1 MFNKIE
7 GNIFSDRY
15 LFLYGIADVT
25 MTGESTNN
33 YFGISA
39 STAGDVNGDGY
50 SDVIVGATG
59 FDNGQTYEGRA
70 YVYHGSATGLSATA
84 NWTGESNQANA
95 LFGNSVS
102 TAGDVNGDGYSDVI
116 VGALSY
122 ENGQANEGR
131 AYVYHGSATGL
142 SLSVNWTA
150 ESDQAHAQFGSSVST
165 AGDVNGDGYS
175 DVIVGAF
182 FYDNW
187 QIDQG
192 RAYVYH
198 GSAAGLSATAKWSVE
213 SDQVSAFFGRS
224 VSTAGDVNG
233 DGYSD
238 IITGASEFDGGSAG
252 EGKAFVY
259 YGNGGTSI
267 KSGIQQYQY
276 NTNTVVASG
285 NATDYN
291 GGVTLKMLARNPFG
305 RTSGKVAYE
314 YKENSVP
321 FSGTNI
327 TNSTS
332 FTGISNSSTMN
343 GAGVLFS
350 NNISGLTAVKNIN
363 GDQDLNTVFIKTRI
377 RNTVRGNII
386 IITILCRLEIL
397 NQKNYKSFYL

>member
-1 MFNKIE
+1 
-7 GNIFSDRY
+7 
-15 LFLYGIADVT
+15 
-25 MTGESTNN
+25 
-33 YFGISA
+33 
-39 STAGDVNGDGY
+39 
-50 SDVIVGATG
+50 VIVGAYR
-59 FDNGQTYEGRA
+59 FYNVQTDEGRA
-70 YVYHGSATGLSATA
+70 YVYHGSSA
-84 NWTGESNQANA
+84 S
-95 LFGNSVS
+95 
-102 TAGDVNGDGYSDVI
+102 
-116 VGALSY
+116 
-122 ENGQANEGR
+122 
-131 AYVYHGSATGL
+131 
-142 SLSVNWTA
+142 
-150 ESDQAHAQFGSSVST
+150 
-165 AGDVNGDGYS
+165 
-175 DVIVGAF
+175 
-182 FYDNW
+182 
-187 QIDQG
+187 
-192 RAYVYH
+192 
-198 GSAAGLSATAKWSVE
+198 GLSATAKWSVE

-238 IITGASEFDGGSAG
+238 IITGASEFDGVSAG

-321 FSGTNI
+321 FSGNNI